1 MTGLDARRATAL
13 TRRYELTRSA
23 GTVRACRDHTQ
34 RALSE
39 WFGPAGAPGQVA
51 AEDALLLVSEV
62 VTNAFAH
69 GGVAYE
75 LRLDRADRRLRVQ
88 VSDTSPARP
97 RPRGPHQADG
107 TSGHGLYLLERLS
120 AAWGWA
126 RRGEGKAVWFEVA
139 VLPSGGR
146 GPAPGAYPAPGAQ
159 DRSST

>member
-1 MTGLDARRATAL
+1 MTGLDARRATVL
-13 TRRYELTRSA
+13 TRRYELPRSP
-23 GTVRACRDHTQ
+23 GTVRTCRELTQ

-75 LRLDRADRRLRVQ
+75 LRLDRTDRRLRVQ
-88 VSDTSPARP
+88 VSDTSPVRP
-97 RPRGPHQADG
+97 RSHGPHRADS

-126 RRGEGKAVWFEVA
+126 RRGGGKAVWFEVA
-139 VLPSGGR
+139 VPPSGG
-146 GPAPGAYPAPGAQ
+146 GMPGPGACPAPGAPGRSPA
-159 DRSST
+159 